1 MLTVNIIFSIYQP
14 VKQLRHTNIQKKLIG
29 GKGNMAKFSVPS
41 GVSVNDFF
49 EKHVPAQFKE
59 ITAGANLSSL
69 AGKEVNLQFN
79 VTDQKYCL
87 NIKDGSNLN
96 VIKGGVDKPLLTLAL
111 SDQVLLDSVTGKI
124 EGMIDRFT
132 DPVEIA
138 DPVRL
143 RNLMDTKGT
152 LNLTF
157 KNGADNIPVTMIF
170 NGEAKPAVDISLE
183 LKDWIAMQNKETTGQ
198 NLFMNGK
205 LKFTGDMVLLMKLQT
220 LL

>member
-1 MLTVNIIFSIYQP
+1 
-14 VKQLRHTNIQKKLIG
+14 
-29 GKGNMAKFSVPS
+29 MAKFSVPS

-79 VTDQKYCL
+79 VNDQKYCL

-111 SDQVLLDSVTGKI
+111 SEQVLLDSVTGKI

-157 KNGADNIPVTMIF
+157 KNGDSNIPVTMIF
-170 NGEAKPAVDISLE
+170 NGEAKPAVDISVE

-220 LL
+220 LI